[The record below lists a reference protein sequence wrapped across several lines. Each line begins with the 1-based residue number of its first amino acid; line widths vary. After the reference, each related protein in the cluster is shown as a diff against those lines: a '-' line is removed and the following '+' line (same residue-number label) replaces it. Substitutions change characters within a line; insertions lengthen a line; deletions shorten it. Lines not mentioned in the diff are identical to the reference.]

1 MINALKTLEKQN
13 LISKGEKIG
22 VAVSGG
28 VDSMCLLH
36 FLNEQKSQLGFDLS
50 VINIDHN
57 IRENSKNDSEF
68 VKNYCKQ
75 NGITFH
81 SFKVDVPE
89 FVKQNKVTV
98 EEGARICRYKVF
110 ENLLNKGIVDKIA
123 IAHHRQDQVETILLN
138 IFRGTGLK
146 GASGM
151 DYQSNR
157 FIRPLLDTSKAEII
171 TYAQEHNIAFV
182 EDETNADTD
191 YSRNFIRQEILP
203 KIKEH
208 WHNVEDNIISFSK
221 ICKQDDEYINS
232 IINFDNIIVEKNLVK
247 IPLNCFIYKPTIT
260 TRIIRYALT
269 HLNALKDFEQKHF
282 AIITNLAQKSEN
294 GTKINLPNKLIATK
308 EYDYLTLM
316 LKKPKQEYQKAPFV
330 LGKNRI
336 FGTNIEIKK
345 VRVKNSGLDEMK
357 KYLWEPKTLVFD
369 YDKLPKDVCWR
380 VKQNGDMFQKFSGG
394 TKKLKDYFIDKKVPN
409 RLRNELPLL
418 ASQNNILLIT
428 GLEISDQIKV
438 DLGTKTL
445 CIIKN
450 N

>member
-357 KYLWEPKTLVFD
+357 KYLLEPKTLVFD

>member
-28 VDSMCLLH
+28 IDSMCLLH

-357 KYLWEPKTLVFD
+357 KYLLEPKTLVFD

-394 TKKLKDYFIDKKVPN
+394 TKKLKDYFIDKKVPS

>member
-28 VDSMCLLH
+28 IDSMCLLH
-36 FLNEQKSQLGFDLS
+36 FLNEQKSHLGFDLS

-68 VKNYCKQ
+68 VKDYCKQ

-171 TYAQEHNIAFV
+171 TYAQEHSIAFV

-294 GTKINLPNKLIATK
+294 GTKINLPNKLVATK

-357 KYLWEPKTLVFD
+357 KYLLEPKTLVFD

-394 TKKLKDYFIDKKVPN
+394 TKKLKDYFIDKKVPS
-409 RLRNELPLL
+409 RLRNDLPLL
-418 ASQNNILLIT
+418 ANQNNILLIT

-438 DLGTKTL
+438 DLDTKTL

>member
-1 MINALKTLEKQN
+1 MINTLKTLEKQN

-28 VDSMCLLH
+28 IDSMCLLH
-36 FLNEQKSQLGFDLS
+36 FLNEQKSHLGFDLS

-68 VKNYCKQ
+68 VKDYCKQ

-151 DYQSNR
+151 DYQSNK

-171 TYAQEHNIAFV
+171 TYVQEHNIAFV

-357 KYLWEPKTLVFD
+357 KYLLEPKTLVFD

-394 TKKLKDYFIDKKVPN
+394 TKKLKDYFIDKKVPS
-409 RLRNELPLL
+409 RLRNDLPLL
-418 ASQNNILLIT
+418 ANQNNILLIT

>member
-28 VDSMCLLH
+28 IDSMCLLH

-68 VKNYCKQ
+68 VKSYCKQ
-75 NGITFH
+75 SGITFH

-357 KYLWEPKTLVFD
+357 KYLLEPKTLVFD

-394 TKKLKDYFIDKKVPN
+394 TKKLKDYFIDKKVPS

-438 DLGTKTL
+438 DLDTKTL